1 MSKGTLRQIL
11 LITDGCSNQGED
23 PVAIAALAREKGIA
37 INVIGI
43 LSKNEAYGEHGLK
56 EVEEIAMSGGG
67 VSQIVY
73 ANQLA
78 HTVKMVTQKAMT
90 QTIHG
95 MINKELTHILG
106 DDQQMEDLPPDKRGQ
121 VMEVVDEI
129 GETVNLEVLI
139 LVDISASMDDK
150 LPTVQ
155 ESLID
160 LSISLNSR
168 GGQNVFSIF
177 AFPGKKQSVEKLL
190 DWTPQL
196 DTLGKLFKKI
206 TTGGITPTG
215 PALQEA
221 LEQFS
226 ERGSK
231 RKFLGEED
239 EYFEESG
246 S

>member
-11 LITDGCSNQGED
+11 LITDGCSNHGED
-23 PVAIAALAREKGIA
+23 PVAIAALAREKGVA

-56 EVEEIAMSGGG
+56 EVEDIAMSGGG

-78 HTVKMVTQKAMT
+78 QTVKMVTQKAMT

-95 MINKELTHILG
+95 LINKELTHILG
-106 DDQQMEDLPPDKRGQ
+106 EDRQMEDLPPDKRGE

-129 GETVNLEVLI
+129 GETVDLEVMI

-168 GGQNVFSIF
+168 SGCNRFAIY
-177 AFPGKKQSVEKLL
+177 AFPGKRHSIERLL

-196 DTLGKLFKKI
+196 DTLGKTFKKI

-215 PALQEA
+215 PALREV
-221 LEQFS
+221 LELFPES
-226 ERGSK
+226 SSR
-231 RKFLGEED
+231 RKFLGDSD
-239 EYFEESG
+239 EYIEESG

>member
-11 LITDGCSNQGED
+11 LITDGCSNHGED
-23 PVAIAALAREKGIA
+23 PVAIAALAREKGVA

-43 LSKNEAYGEHGLK
+43 LSQNEAYGEHGLK

-78 HTVKMVTQKAMT
+78 QTVKMVTQKAMT

-95 MINKELTHILG
+95 MINMELTHILG
-106 DDQQMEDLPPDKRGQ
+106 DDKHMEDLPPEKRGQ

-139 LVDISASMDDK
+139 LVDASASMDDK

-168 GGQNVFSIF
+168 SGHNQFSIYT
-177 AFPGKKQSVEKLL
+177 FPGKKQSIDRLL

-206 TTGGITPTG
+206 SVGGITPTG
-215 PALQEA
+215 PALKEA
-221 LEQFS
+221 LELFP
-226 ERGSK
+226 ERRSK
-231 RKFLGEED
+231 RKFLGDSD
-239 EYFEESG
+239 EYVEESG

>member
-11 LITDGCSNQGED
+11 LITDGCSNHGED
-23 PVAIAALAREKGIA
+23 PVAIAALAREQGIA

-56 EVEEIAMSGGG
+56 EVEDIAMSGGG

-73 ANQLA
+73 ATQLA
-78 HTVKMVTQKAMT
+78 QTVKMVTQKAMT

-106 DDQQMEDLPPDKRGQ
+106 DEQQMEDLPPEKRGQ

-168 GGQNVFSIF
+168 TGNNQFSIY
-177 AFPGKKQSVEKLL
+177 AFPGKKHSVEKLQ

-196 DTLGKLFKKI
+196 DTLAKTFKKI
-206 TTGGITPTG
+206 STGGITPTG
-215 PALQEA
+215 PALKEA
-221 LEQFS
+221 LELFS
-226 ERGSK
+226 DKRSK
-231 RKFLGEED
+231 RKLLGDYD
-239 EYFEESG
+239 EYIEESG